1 MRSRFLLL
9 AVALAAPVALAAQT
23 TPPAKRGKDVEKFE
37 VAGLPPKPASEIE
50 KEIFALLRT
59 HRKGDLTDASRIH
72 LKLAQYY
79 KERGQELLEDVCNQK
94 ATEAW
99 AAASGERP
107 SSAGSQGSPPF
118 DPEGMFTGRFSYVD
132 DLKVEHTWEFFAD
145 GTFSHA
151 VASAEQKQAIA
162 PRELGWYTVKGAK
175 MRLWQFKSRADRTVE
190 FQLLDAG
197 SSGAM
202 LDGVKLEVVK

>member
-9 AVALAAPVALAAQT
+9 AMVLGAPVALGAQAA
-23 TPPAKRGKDVEKFE
+23 PPARRGKDVETFE
-37 VAGLPPKPASEIE
+37 VAKLPPRPASEIE

-79 KERGQELLEDVCNQK
+79 KERGEELLEDVCNQK

-118 DPEGMFTGRFSYVD
+118 DPEGAFSGLFTYVD

-145 GTFSHA
+145 GTFAHA
-151 VASAEQKQAIA
+151 VASAEQRQPIA
-162 PRELGWYTVKGAK
+162 PRELGWYTVKGSK

-190 FQLLDAG
+190 FQLLEAG
-197 SSGAM
+197 ALGAV
-202 LDGVKLEVVK
+202 LDGVKLQAVR